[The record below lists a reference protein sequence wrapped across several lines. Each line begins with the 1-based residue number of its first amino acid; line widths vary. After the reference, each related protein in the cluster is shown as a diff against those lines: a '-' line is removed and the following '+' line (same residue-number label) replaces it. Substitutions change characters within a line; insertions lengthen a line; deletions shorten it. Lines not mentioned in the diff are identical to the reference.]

1 MKGYCYI
8 LTNKNK
14 TVLYV
19 GATNNLE
26 RRVSEHK
33 NGKYKNAFTK
43 KYNCTLLVYFE
54 EFDTIKDSF
63 KRERQW
69 KAGNRKRKEK
79 LINSINPEWNDLSES
94 WFDGSKESF

>member
-1 MKGYCYI
+1 MS
-8 LTNKNK
+8 
-14 TVLYV
+14 VLQIIWKEGSASIGMV
-19 GATNNLE
+19 NT
-26 RRVSEHK
+26 
-33 NGKYKNAFTK
+33 KNAFTK

-63 KRERQW
+63 KRERQL